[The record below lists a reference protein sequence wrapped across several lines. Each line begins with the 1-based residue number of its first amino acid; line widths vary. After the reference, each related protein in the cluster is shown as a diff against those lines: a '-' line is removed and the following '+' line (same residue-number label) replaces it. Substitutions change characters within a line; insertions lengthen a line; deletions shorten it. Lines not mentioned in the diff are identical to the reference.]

1 MQAQLDQLAQDFTAL
16 SSARGVGVNP
26 ITELG
31 IELEE
36 KRYEARFNALT
47 NPKQYKADRVDAF
60 DKLKKA
66 VAASYQAAYTAFLGA
81 GHPVESAKQ
90 MALAAAE
97 GERRVQSAILE
108 SQFPAAANDIGLS
121 AASAQS
127 GAFAGRISGATSRA
141 APHPAVRRKR
151 AKKRAPTRKR

>member
-1 MQAQLDQLAQDFTAL
+1 MDDELKKLVKTQVKAL
-16 SSARGVGVNP
+16 TVDP

-36 KRYEARFNALT
+36 RRYEARFNALT
-47 NPKQYKADRVDAF
+47 DPKQYKADRDAAF
-60 DKLKKA
+60 DELKRA
-66 VAASYQAAYTAFLGA
+66 VNTSYTTAFNAFLSA

>member
-1 MQAQLDQLAQDFTAL
+1 MDAEIKKLQAEQKTLETL
-16 SSARGVGVNP
+16 VGFGTDP
-26 ITELG
+26 LKELG

-47 NPKQYKADRVDAF
+47 NPTKYKKDRDTAF
-60 DKLKKA
+60 EGLKKA
-66 VAASYQAAYTAFLGA
+66 VTGSYSTAYDAFRAA

-108 SQFPAAANDIGLS
+108 SQYPAAANDIGLA
-121 AASAQS
+121 AASARS
-127 GAFAGRISGATSRA
+127 GAFTGRISAATSRSS
-141 APHPAVRRKR
+141 HPAIRRKR
-151 AKKRAPTRKR
+151 AKARKRR